1 MQVAHLFNVVVVIAG
16 ATLDVVVEVVYKH
29 NKNNQSCGRQEN
41 NKC

>member
-1 MQVAHLFNVVVVIAG
+1 MQLPHLFNVVVVTAG

-29 NKNNQSCGRQEN
+29 DKNNQSCGRQEN

>member
-1 MQVAHLFNVVVVIAG
+1 MQLPHLFNVVVVIAG
-16 ATLDVVVEVVYKH
+16 GTLEVLVEAVYKH